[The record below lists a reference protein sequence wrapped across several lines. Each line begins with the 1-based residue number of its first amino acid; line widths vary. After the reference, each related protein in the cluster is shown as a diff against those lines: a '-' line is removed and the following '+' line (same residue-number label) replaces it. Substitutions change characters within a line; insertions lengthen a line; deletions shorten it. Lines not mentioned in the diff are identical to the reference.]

1 MMILLRIL
9 AFLGVLWIL
18 RRVFGFLTKYPVT
31 SKPAEAQPG
40 STVKDPVCG
49 MYMDPRLAIRLQRNQ
64 EGDLYFCSEECRRRY
79 LGESK

>member
-1 MMILLRIL
+1 MLTLLRIL

-18 RRVFGFLTKYPVT
+18 RRVFGILARYPVT
-31 SKPAEAQPG
+31 SNPGEPQPG

-49 MYMDPRLAIRLQRNQ
+49 MYMDPRLAIRLRRQQ

-79 LGESK
+79 LSGSN

>member
-1 MMILLRIL
+1 MIILLRIL

-18 RRVFGFLTKYPVT
+18 RRIFGVLAKYPVT
-31 SKPAEAQPG
+31 SNPGGTRPA

-79 LGESK
+79 LAESK